1 MKGYLNKYLLR
12 VLYSY
17 KTNGYYSGSMWKI
30 EDIFFYSDES
40 ASIVA
45 NTTSGLLYALA
56 ASVIY
61 LRILAW
67 SLCLLKSTKPLIY

>member
-1 MKGYLNKYLLR
+1 
-12 VLYSY
+12 
-17 KTNGYYSGSMWKI
+17 MWKI

-61 LRILAW
+61 LRILA
-67 SLCLLKSTKPLIY
+67 